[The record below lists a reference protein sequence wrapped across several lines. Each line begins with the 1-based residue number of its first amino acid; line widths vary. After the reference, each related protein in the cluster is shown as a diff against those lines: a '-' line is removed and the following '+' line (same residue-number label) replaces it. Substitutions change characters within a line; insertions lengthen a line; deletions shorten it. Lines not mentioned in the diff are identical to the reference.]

1 MVCAGV
7 RRSDGPGVS
16 MIAFRP
22 TPSGSDALLEVRG
35 LGCYFL
41 GRPLWRGLDLTLHA
55 GERLAINA
63 PSGTGK
69 TVLLRMLAG
78 LINASEGEIY
88 FENRLLQDWSMPAY
102 RAQVMLLAQQPALPL
117 GRVEAILAA
126 AFAYRT
132 HRHRTFCKNQ
142 VLEYLQPLGRNEDF
156 LAQHTD
162 YLSGGEAQLIA
173 LIRCLLLEPRVLL
186 LDEPTASL
194 DSASTGQIEKLL
206 DAWLRANPG
215 RAWIWTS
222 HDHSQ
227 RGRIA
232 DRVIELSGAA

>member
-1 MVCAGV
+1 MIEPHLTSGGV
-7 RRSDGPGVS
+7 D
-16 MIAFRP
+16 
-22 TPSGSDALLEVRG
+22 DLLEVRG
-35 LGCYFL
+35 LGCRFL
-41 GRPLWRGLDLTLHA
+41 GRPLWQGLDFTLHA

-78 LINASEGEIY
+78 LINASEGEIC
-88 FENRLLQDWSMPAY
+88 FENRLLQDWPMPAY
-102 RAQVMLLAQQPALPL
+102 RAHVMLLAQQPALPS
-117 GRVEAILAA
+117 GRVEKILAA
-126 AFAYRT
+126 AFTYHT
-132 HRHRTFCKNQ
+132 HRHQAYCKNQ
-142 VLEYLQPLGRNEDF
+142 VLEYLRSLGRSENF

-162 YLSGGEAQLIA
+162 HLSGGEAQLIA

-194 DSASTGQIEKLL
+194 DSANTGQIEKLL
-206 DAWLRANPG
+206 DTWLRENPG

-222 HDHSQ
+222 HDHAQ

-232 DRVIELSGAA
+232 DRVIELGGEV